1 MFQGKEN
8 RIIFNFSM
16 YLDWGD
22 IHAEKYCV
30 KCCCVRKNV
39 THIHFPI
46 FFVSVNYLLISII
59 TGKEEQ
65 ECFKKKNRYRRNFL
79 LARKHFVSE

>member
-30 KCCCVRKNV
+30 KCCRVRKNV

-46 FFVSVNYLLISII
+46 FFCLCELFTYKYYNW
-59 TGKEEQ
+59 K
-65 ECFKKKNRYRRNFL
+65 RRTRML
-79 LARKHFVSE
+79 